1 MAIRERISP
10 IAGSILF
17 LVVTPGTV
25 AGLIPWWIS
34 RYEILAPFFG
44 FAAVRWLGVALL
56 ALGAVL
62 LLETFARFALQGRGT
77 PAPIYP
83 TKTLVITGSYRF
95 VRNPMYVAVLSLIFG
110 QAFLLGNVPVLI
122 YGLGVWLL
130 VHLFV
135 LVYEEPTLQST
146 FGAQYD
152 AYRAGVRRWIPRLT
166 PWRG

>member
-1 MAIRERISP
+1 MTIRERLSP
-10 IAGSILF
+10 IIGSFVF

-34 RYEILAPFFG
+34 HYEMLAPFLG
-44 FAAVRWLGVALL
+44 FEPLRWFGVALL

-62 LLETFARFALQGRGT
+62 LIETFARFALQGLGT

-95 VRNPMYVAVLSLIFG
+95 VRNPMYVAVVSLIFG
-110 QAFLLGNVPVLI
+110 QALLLGNVPVLA
-122 YGLGVWLL
+122 YGLVIWLL

-135 LVYEEPTLQST
+135 LVYEEPTLQQT
-146 FGAQYD
+146 FGARYD

-166 PWRG
+166 P